1 MKNDFWF
8 DLTTSMLWTGGV
20 VGIVRAELEIGASL
34 ARIYPQIK
42 FSMFKNGK
50 FVALAKSEIPW
61 IYTEGNVADVYLENR
76 KSLAQE
82 NNKNINASEADLKV
96 ENFLK
101 SLESELPSRG
111 RRFQHALALAV
122 EATPTQYKLP
132 MRVLA
137 WLPKKVVGGVINA
150 KTLLNRTNQ
159 NGASNK
165 SSIGLIEDSSFS
177 HPYGEKDVILSVGW
191 SDSGKEQ
198 FYTKVK
204 SQNPHIK
211 LGYMV
216 YDTILV
222 GDTTRHLYREDLEEN
237 FRRYFHWISE
247 NCDFIVYGGNSPQKD
262 GIAYQNKHGW
272 TSPPSLSVPYG
283 GTDPVRVKDTSKDAE
298 ILSRLGIERDFLI
311 TVGTIEVRKNHD
323 VLYKAMAKLAE
334 SGFEPLPQIVFVGR
348 PGWRTEDLIDSIKR
362 DPRIGNNII
371 ITSPSDEELD
381 VLYRN
386 CKFTLLPSLYEGW
399 ALPMPESFSYGKA
412 CIASDIEPLHEIG
425 KDFPKYL
432 NPFDVN
438 GWVEGIKDYISH
450 PDSLRLAEERIS
462 QEWHSTTW
470 TECGKNVLEAVE
482 ALSEK
487 IGDKTNR
494 KTIWYDLTL
503 SYGMWRGGV
512 TGIIRTELILA
523 HYLSK
528 IIPGI
533 KFYAFHE
540 DAFFEVPR
548 DRLLWLFE
556 SADVTSQYAAFQRY
570 WGEAEEQGRGHR
582 LPFSEMIRNVSGTAA
597 EIKNEN
603 VTAPRRSALSHY
615 SKAGA
620 YLVSALPASLRKK
633 AIDYADRKG
642 LIPAT
647 ASPAIIASQS
657 ELTPEE
663 KNEAMIQ
670 DVTQKLKGAA
680 LKLPFRKNDIV
691 FSAGI
696 NWDERPLIEI
706 IKARR
711 EIGFIYSQVIYDM
724 TPLITPQLHAREA
737 FDWYNRFY
745 YLASLA
751 SNTIL
756 YGGETAKR
764 DGQLWQHRFNW
775 PITQGVA
782 IKFGSD
788 IAPSHEHT
796 NDKEILAKLGVT
808 GDYMLS
814 VGTLEIRKNHEALYK
829 AYLQLLEKNADDVP
843 QMVFV
848 GGPGW
853 KAKDLFEII
862 QRDNRVK
869 GKILLLRTSDQ
880 ELDVLYRNCLF
891 TLLPSLYEG
900 WSLTLPESLGYG
912 KFCLTS
918 AVDPLMETGRD
929 LVDYVSPWD
938 VTNWAEKMQ
947 YYIKHPFAVKSYEER
962 IKNEWDTVTW
972 QDCANTV
979 YKNLVNIESG
989 KGVN

>member
-1 MKNDFWF
+1 MKNIFWF
-8 DLTTSMLWTGGV
+8 DLTTSMQWTGGV

-34 ARIYPQIK
+34 ARLYPQIRFSQFTGQK
-42 FSMFKNGK
+42 FIEIPKK
-50 FVALAKSEIPW
+50 DIPW
-61 IYTEGNVADVYLENR
+61 IFTDGNVADVYLQNR
-76 KSLAQE
+76 KYQPAETNRTDKNESK
-82 NNKNINASEADLKV
+82 NKVDT
-96 ENFLK
+96 FLK
-101 SLESELPSRG
+101 SLENELPSRG
-111 RRFQHALALAV
+111 RRFQHALVLAV
-122 EATPTQYKLP
+122 ESSPPNMKLP
-132 MRVLA
+132 MRALA
-137 WLPKKVVGGVINA
+137 WLPKKLVGGLINI
-150 KTLLNRTNQ
+150 KKISNQ
-159 NGASNK
+159 NTSSNINNH
-165 SSIGLIEDSSFS
+165 STIHVQEELGFT
-177 HPYGEKDVILSVGW
+177 HPYDDDDVILSAGW

-198 FYTKVK
+198 FFTKVK
-204 SQNPHIK
+204 SQKPKIK
-211 LGYMV
+211 LGYVV
-216 YDTILV
+216 YDTLLV
-222 GDTTRHLYREDLEEN
+222 GDTTRHLYRQDLEEN
-237 FRRYFHWISE
+237 FRKYFHWISE
-247 NCDFIVYGGNSPQKD
+247 NCDFIIYGGNSPQKD
-262 GIAYQNKHGW
+262 GIAYQKKNGW
-272 TSPPSLSVPYG
+272 NSPLSVSVPYG
-283 GTDPVRVKDTSKDAE
+283 GTDPIRIKDSSRDAE
-298 ILSRLGIERDFLI
+298 ILSSLGVERDFLI

-362 DPRIGNNII
+362 DPRIGNNIV
-371 ITSPSDEELD
+371 ITAPSDEELD

-425 KDFPKYL
+425 KDFPKFL
-432 NPFDVN
+432 KPFDVN
-438 GWVEGIKDYISH
+438 AWVEGIKDYISH
-450 PDSLRLAEERIS
+450 PTSLRDAEERIRN
-462 QEWHSTTW
+462 EWHSTTW
-470 TECGKNVLEAVE
+470 TECGANVLSAVE
-482 ALSEK
+482 KINNE
-487 IGDKTNR
+487 IGDK
-494 KTIWYDLTL
+494 KEKKSIWYDLTL

-523 HYLSK
+523 HHLSK

-533 KFYAFHE
+533 RFYAFHE
-540 DAFFEVPR
+540 DAFFEVPK

-556 SADVTSQYAAFQRY
+556 SADVTSKYASFQKF
-570 WGEAEEQGRGHR
+570 WGEAEQQGNGHR
-582 LPFSEMIRNVSGTAA
+582 LPFSEMIRNTVKSSGSTSSPNNT
-597 EIKNEN
+597 ISK
-603 VTAPRRSALSHY
+603 PSILSAY

-620 YLVSALPASLRKK
+620 YLISSLPNSMRNK
-633 AIDYADRKG
+633 AIHYADKKG
-642 LIPAT
+642 LIPNT
-647 ASPAIIASQS
+647 ASPINIANQA
-657 ELTPEE
+657 ELSIEE
-663 KNEAMIQ
+663 KNAEMISHVQ
-670 DVTQKLKGAA
+670 NKLIGPA
-680 LKLPFRKNDIV
+680 LKLPFRENDIV

-706 IKARR
+706 IKAKK
-711 EIGFIYSQVIYDM
+711 EIGFIYSQIIYDM

-775 PITQGVA
+775 PVTNGVA

-788 IAPSHEHT
+788 IAPSHEET
-796 NDKEILAKLGVT
+796 NDKEILERLGVT
-808 GDYMLS
+808 GNYMLS
-814 VGTLEIRKNHEALYK
+814 VGTLEIRKNHEAIYK
-829 AYLQLLEKNADDVP
+829 AYLDLLERQGDDLP

-862 QRDNRVK
+862 QRDHRVQ
-869 GKILLLRTSDQ
+869 GKILLLRTTDQ

-929 LVDYVSPWD
+929 LVDYVAPWD
-938 VTNWAEKMQ
+938 VTSWANKMLH
-947 YYIKHPFAVKSYEER
+947 YIQNPLAVKHYEER
-962 IKNEWDTVTW
+962 IKNEWDTITW
-972 QDCANTV
+972 RNCADSV
-979 YKNLVNIESG
+979 YLNLLNIQSDEG
-989 KGVN
+989 DI